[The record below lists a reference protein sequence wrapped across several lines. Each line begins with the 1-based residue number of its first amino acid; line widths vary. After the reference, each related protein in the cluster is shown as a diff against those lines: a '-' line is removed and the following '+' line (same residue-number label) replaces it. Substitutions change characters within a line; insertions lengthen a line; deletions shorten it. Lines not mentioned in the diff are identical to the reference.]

1 MKISAAATTRMRAAA
16 EMHIGVAVVYWLS
29 MEKQALTYTLEIE
42 RHDDGYLAYFP
53 ALPGCHTWGKTYE
66 AAVKH
71 AEEALVGFL
80 EALQM
85 NGEDIPVEHPSAPV
99 SLGLVVELPA
109 AV

>member
-1 MKISAAATTRMRAAA
+1 
-16 EMHIGVAVVYWLS
+16 
-29 MEKQALTYTLEIE
+29 MEKRALTYTLEIE

-71 AEEALVGFL
+71 AEEALLGLL
-80 EALQM
+80 EALRK
-85 NGEDIPVEHPSAPV
+85 NGEDIPVERTSAPV

>member
-1 MKISAAATTRMRAAA
+1 
-16 EMHIGVAVVYWLS
+16 
-29 MEKQALTYTLEIE
+29 MEKKALTYTLEIE

-71 AEEALVGFL
+71 AEEALIGFL
-80 EALQM
+80 EALRK
-85 NGEDIPVEHPSAPV
+85 NGEDVPVERTSAPV

-109 AV
+109 AVTDPSRLRLCQLGGEGRLLI

>member
-1 MKISAAATTRMRAAA
+1 
-16 EMHIGVAVVYWLS
+16 
-29 MEKQALTYTLEIE
+29 MEKKALTYTLKIE

-80 EALQM
+80 GRCGRTGKMFLLNAHRLRFPLDWSWSVRLHM
-85 NGEDIPVEHPSAPV
+85 LCDS
-99 SLGLVVELPA
+99 PA
-109 AV
+109 AFVKGGSGSVAV

>member
-1 MKISAAATTRMRAAA
+1 
-16 EMHIGVAVVYWLS
+16 
-29 MEKQALTYTLEIE
+29 MERQALAYTLEIE
-42 RHDDGYLAYFP
+42 RHEDGYLAHFP

-66 AAVKH
+66 DAVKH
-71 AEEALVGFL
+71 AEEVLVGFL

-85 NGEDIPVEHPSAPV
+85 NGEEIPVERPSAPV